1 MKTLPFLLGLFCL
14 ALSPL
19 LAEEKKPAPASS
31 SVKDVS
37 PAEAEKLM
45 KENPKLVVLDVRT
58 PDEFTKGHIPG
69 AKNIDFFEDDFAKKV
84 GALDPATPLL
94 VHCGS
99 GKRSTQALAAFN
111 DKKTVYHLNEGFG
124 AWVKAGKPV
133 EEGTKK

>member
-1 MKTLPFLLGLFCL
+1 MKTLPFFLGLFAL
-14 ALSPL
+14 AMSPL
-19 LAEEKKPAPASS
+19 RADEKTPASTTS
-31 SVKDVS
+31 SVQDVT
-37 PAEAEKLM
+37 PAEAEKLI

-58 PDEFTKGHIPG
+58 PDEFAKGHIPG

-84 GALDPATPLL
+84 GALDPATPLI

-99 GKRSTQALAAFN
+99 GKRSTQALGAFK
-111 DKKTVYHLNEGFG
+111 DKQTVYHLNEGFG

>member
-1 MKTLPFLLGLFCL
+1 MKTLPFLLCLFCL

-37 PAEAEKLM
+37 PAEAEKLL
-45 KENPKLVVLDVRT
+45 KENPKLLVVDVRT
-58 PDEFTKGHIPG
+58 PDEFAKGHIAG

-84 GALDPATPLL
+84 GALDVNTPLL

-99 GKRSTQALAAFN
+99 GKRSSQALSAFK

-133 EEGTKK
+133 EDAAKK